1 MAYLNAEQREEL
13 AQDLVKQK
21 FNKAKWR
28 LMKMDPQGRL
38 VFFRNTQEVGYLM
51 TRFELPT
58 SGVTVTLYEHPGS
71 KTNPETH
78 KTKVANT
85 MAQVIVEPTPENKS

>member
-1 MAYLNAEQREEL
+1 MAYLNAEQRKEL
-13 AQDLVKQK
+13 AQDLVNQK

-28 LMKMDPQGRL
+28 LLKMDPKGRL
-38 VFFRNTQEVGYLM
+38 VYFRNTQEVDYLM

-71 KTNPETH
+71 KTDPITH
-78 KTKVANT
+78 KTKVANS
-85 MAQVIVEPTPENKS
+85 MAQVVVEPTPDNKS